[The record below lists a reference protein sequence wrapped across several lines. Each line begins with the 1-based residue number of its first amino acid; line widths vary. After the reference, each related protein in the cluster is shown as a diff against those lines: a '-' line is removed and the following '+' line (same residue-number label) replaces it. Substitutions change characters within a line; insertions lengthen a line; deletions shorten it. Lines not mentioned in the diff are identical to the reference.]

1 MSAGWIHKGTYYRNS
16 HNGRLKGGIGKK
28 WLDTQTWSY
37 KAIGVYMDVGFVPMK
52 TATFSEVPKE
62 YQKAASV
69 MTGKMRDDKYRQF
82 MGIAE
87 VRK

>member
-1 MSAGWIHKGTYYRNS
+1 MFK
-16 HNGRLKGGIGKK
+16 
-28 WLDTQTWSY
+28 
-37 KAIGVYMDVGFVPMK
+37 DVGFVPMK
-52 TATFSEVPKE
+52 TAIFSGVPNE